1 MKTPALGFGVAAAA
15 LIALGACSDRG
26 ASGNSAEQPKAQT
39 PKAAKAAGTKT
50 IAAGLPADSRFM
62 ASAKAAGLDQTLAG
76 PGPYTVFVPDDA
88 AFAKAPAGS
97 LDANPKNR
105 PQLTGAL
112 TNLILQ
118 GTVMAKDIDTLID
131 RSKGKALLA
140 TTAGGTLTATREGGK
155 TVLTDSEGH
164 KATITQADEQFTNG
178 VVHRIDTVL
187 MPAAKAGATPALGQ
201 KVGG

>member
-1 MKTPALGFGVAAAA
+1 MKTHALGFGVAAAA
-15 LIALGACSDRG
+15 LIALGACSDKG
-26 ASGNSAEQPKAQT
+26 AGGNGTEAPKAQT

-62 ASAKAAGLDQTLAG
+62 VSAKAAGLDQTLAG

-88 AFAKAPAGS
+88 AFAKAPSGT

-105 PQLTGAL
+105 PQLTGTL

-118 GTVMAKDIDTLID
+118 GTVMAKDIDTLIE

-140 TTAGGTLTATREGGK
+140 TTAGGTLTATKEGGK

-178 VVHRIDTVL
+178 VVHRIDAVL
-187 MPAAKAGATPALGQ
+187 TPAAKAGATPAVGQ